1 MKVVYKYFL
10 ALLVGCFS
18 LQHHAQETSPI
29 QVFSP
34 KQTNS
39 GNQNWMISQGKDKTI
54 FFANNQGLVS
64 YNATKWKLHP
74 AKDNSI
80 IRSVRVID
88 NRVLQVATWILA
100 IGRKTQG
107 ELKYTSL
114 SKKLNVELL
123 EDEQFWNIIL

>member
-1 MKVVYKYFL
+1 MKVVYKYLL
-10 ALLVGCFS
+10 ALTVGCFS
-18 LQHHAQETSPI
+18 LQLLAQEISPI

-39 GNQNWMISQGKDKTI
+39 GNQNWMISQGKDETL

-88 NRVLQVATWILA
+88 NRV
-100 IGRKTQG
+100 
-107 ELKYTSL
+107 YTS
-114 SKKLNVELL
+114 SYMDFGYWEKNTKES
-123 EDEQFWNIIL
+123 